1 MILTA
6 DEINRLMKLGMTS
19 TDQTYG
25 YLSAGTPLASFNNM
39 GTNVLQPYET
49 PQGFFVTN
57 VINDSSTGFRLA
69 FYKNAE
75 THEILI
81 IPNGS
86 DGFTAQD
93 WAANGLYTGYN
104 QWQHNADAVMENLRA
119 MIAADPNATINIAGH
134 SLGGALAQ
142 YTLVELLQERQK
154 PTYTVIDKDSGQA
167 IEVVNPLYQFS
178 TDRITLQTFA
188 APGVG
193 DTLATAV
200 PGFDLNNPIMQEIF
214 IRHYTVDGEIVNM
227 IGGDMVGGN
236 GQVYYLSG
244 NGAEDIG
251 YTHRLINGFWDGYV
265 NADGNAASLTA
276 STRVTLSTAD
286 LQAIGSRVALLGAN
300 GQMGDT
306 EGLTRLGIAMLVG
319 SALNMSSEFSTM
331 VKTSL
336 SPYIGDGLGSL
347 SGVGLEVLSK
357 MFLLTNPVAWVT
369 TVISGLGIA
378 NLAHIGNTGA
388 VTAEELATAGFLDVR
403 TGFTRREAISRDD
416 GNGGKVTIVIDEAP
430 GILFYQVK
438 QPDGKIWTS
447 QISSAGE
454 MMRLLD
460 PSDPNKNN
468 GYTVSWTTSKPYA
481 EVALDGISLGRVYP
495 DQLQSV
501 NINGQEMTILLKGNS
516 ALSMGTGAEIRYVA
530 PPNGQNSVGIFVNG
544 QEAYY
549 DSGLKEFSFINEN
562 GQIQQYSSWQ
572 GDLSIFDLMLGE
584 NGDSYIL
591 QTLSSS
597 NYDFSQPLYRHT
609 VTDLSGKVLES
620 ETKSVSK
627 DGNGQNII
635 QTSKRFYIDESLFKR
650 VDTKYFEETLESGL
664 LHSVN
669 VQNVYNAT
677 KMAAQ
682 IITDST
688 GTEVI
693 QTVTAQVGK
702 DTVVLTYRSTDG
714 SAPILDN
721 VSMNGKA
728 PIDSEATLA
737 IIKEIGLVPD
747 DFLHEDNLN
756 PTTEKMASL
765 ESLATVYA
773 DHTPSAMQNLINGFN
788 TATDA
793 INTYGPSIIDALSL
807 VKAIQS
813 GEPLPIVASG
823 LRVANDIYNFN
834 NVKPNANLTGAT
846 NVAAGVLSI
855 MSLDAALKSGD
866 GWAIA
871 SSAANTINFAATAY
885 AQFVTGTVATNTTE
899 LATQFSDAFGSTV
912 GSELTTLNTALPYL
926 NLAVAIAKGD
936 EVGIAVAA
944 VSIVVPA
951 VGIAYAV
958 YSMIDSLFGGGDD
971 IPDPWGTGRYVW
983 NGTGITYQ
991 SAGETGGNEAVSGVM
1006 QSVITAMNSL
1016 IEQQR
1021 LTNPTSSLGII
1032 ANRMPSVAY
1041 DMSGYRYTDIDPL
1054 TGEERHPSLRFDTS
1068 GNPYNATPGSTESYR
1083 SIGEAIIMSAL
1094 ERQAIAPMWEV
1105 QTAKMQT
1112 DAGDPKAGL
1121 TEEARAGRDGQLAA
1135 AVTGDT
1141 QTFRPVALDLN
1152 GNLEIDTLS
1161 KAASGVSFDIDDSGY
1176 LKETAWVSGGDAFL
1190 TLDRDYNGETNSGR
1204 EMFSNSTV
1212 AIGRRGLAG
1221 MGWVDANYDGKITSA
1236 DPVWN
1241 ELRVWMDANSDGVEA
1256 EAESLTL
1263 SELGIT
1269 ELNYAMGTFTQNGV
1283 KKLLS
1288 SPDLEAD
1295 TAGINVNTVPEGILI
1310 DSTKDGLSLL
1320 VTRID
1325 DMTAVQANQDGIS
1338 GYEDIEMIVSG
1349 ADLLT
1354 NDTLGGF
1361 TGRDLSLTGVSNF
1374 RHGSGFLDTNG
1385 FVHFVPEA
1393 NYSGNDAG
1401 FDYTTTATA
1410 NGQSGTG
1417 NVVVTLQSINDA
1429 PILDHVDHTTR
1440 PVYGYTP
1447 VVYDLESG
1455 GYSSGGEPIYI
1466 PYYTYSQGWRND
1478 PVDGLSYGTIS
1489 VLHDTPIA
1497 YEDTGSGTIVGADV
1511 DDPALSLTYQI
1522 VKGPQYGSVSVDAQG
1537 NFNYISWKEPN
1548 VPSDRIVENGQYAAL
1563 KDWTLY
1569 TKDNLSGGAVYVTTD
1584 VFQVKITDPHGASV
1598 TQNIEVPHFGPYLP
1612 PTPPGGGGG
1621 KKPIAVDLGG
1631 DGFHFENVNDS
1642 NVFFDVTGDGWK
1654 RRTAWVSPSDGLLAF
1669 DSDGNGKIEKASEI
1683 SFVGYKDGAQSDL
1696 EGLSAFD
1703 TNGDGVF
1710 NASDAQWDKFGIW
1723 QDANQNGITDEGEFK
1738 SLSEMGV
1745 STIALTS
1752 DGKFSVV
1759 NDQTVHGIGSM
1770 QMGDGSAMAIADVTL
1785 QYSNEAQVPSSD
1797 GTVTTVT
1804 SSPFSPNGEV
1814 INGTEDKDLI
1824 LGKNGNNII
1833 NAFGGDDVIFEDG
1846 GNDVIDTGEGN
1857 DIVYSGAD
1865 NDIVF
1870 GQGGDDLIY
1879 AGLGDDMI
1887 FGGDGNDA
1895 IFADGGN
1902 DVVFGGD
1909 GNDLISGGDGNDV
1922 LSGDNGNDQLYGEA
1936 GNDALFGRDGND
1948 QLFGMDGY
1956 DLLNG
1961 GSGDDLLDG
1970 GAGADEMIG
1979 GEGNDTYVVD
1989 NVADI
1994 VTEMANEGIDTV
2006 IASID
2011 YTLADTL
2018 ENLTLSGSENLVGI
2032 GNDADNL
2039 LIGNVGD
2046 NVLIGNGGNDTL
2058 NGGMGADIM
2067 KGGTGDDTYIVDN
2080 AGDVVVEYANEGYDT
2095 VRASVSYSLSENVEK
2110 LVLTGTAS
2118 INATGNALDNTLI
2131 GNSGSNVIDGG
2142 IGADTMIGGKGDDVY
2157 VVDSADDV
2165 IVEYAGEGIDTI
2177 RSSVTRTFED
2187 TVENLVLTGNAS
2199 IDATGNAM
2207 SNILIGNSAAN
2218 VLDGNTG
2225 ADAMSGGAGN
2235 DTYIVDNIGD
2245 MIYEAADE
2253 GDDHVISSVTYT
2265 LSNNVERLSL
2275 VGADAIDGTGNDLNN
2290 TLIGNGADNVIDG
2303 KAGADTMFGGSGDD
2317 TYIVDNAGDV
2327 VIEALNKGTDHI
2339 ISSVSYVMP
2348 ENIENMTLSG
2358 SDDIS
2363 ATGNELDNIIA
2374 GNSGNNVI
2382 DGKVGSDTMSGGM
2395 GDDIYYV
2402 DDTRDSV
2409 IENVNEGY
2417 DTIRSSVTYTASANV
2432 EQLELL
2438 GTDNIDAYGN
2448 ELDNVLVGNSGNNV
2462 LNGQSG
2468 ADAMS
2473 GGAGDDTYTV
2483 DNIDD
2488 TVVEMLNEGDDLVL
2502 SSVTYTLSDN
2512 VERLT
2517 LVGEN
2522 AINGTGN
2529 DLSNILIGNGA
2540 NNVLDGKMGADTMI
2554 GGAGDDSYYVDS
2566 SFDSVVENISE
2577 GIDTIY
2583 TRVSYVLP
2591 ENVENLIL
2599 IGDGDIDAT
2608 GNTLDNTL
2616 IGNSGINL
2624 ISGGDGNDI
2633 LDGKEGN
2640 DTLDG
2645 GSGNDTLIG
2654 GIGNDML
2661 IGGDGNDTYV
2671 INLGDGLDTIVDTQG
2686 TDTVKFTAGMSLDNV
2701 ALRVVSI
2708 NGVLTAQV
2716 RVLNAGGCEQPDQG
2730 FDFSVATDKRDNYI
2744 SPIEQFT
2751 FNDGSVKT
2759 FDDLLIKTQV
2769 TYGSI
2774 WQTNITTG
2782 RNDDII
2788 YAGPL
2793 NNVIHSG
2800 SGNDIV
2806 YASAGGDKVYGEG
2819 GNDLLEGGCGN
2830 DLLDGGCG
2838 VDVLEGGNGNDTLND
2853 MYGNNL
2859 LFGGSQN
2866 DTIAAGSGNDFIVG
2880 GMQDDILS
2888 GGSGYN
2894 IFAFDGNDGRDTI
2907 LPFAGAHNTLSLADI
2922 NERNLSLQKVGGDL
2936 VLNTG
2941 GNSRITFKGWYDNSA
2956 NQNFDT
2962 LQIIGEDQNG
2972 PHHSTEFT
2980 VDTFDFHALVSAFDA
2995 ARSVNS
3001 RLNQWNVMNSLLTTH
3016 LSSSNT
3022 MALGGDLAINY
3033 ANNGDFSGMTLA
3045 AAQSTLKDPTFG
3057 TKAQTFQ
3064 PLSNGFC

>member
-1 MILTA
+1 MA
-6 DEINRLMKLGMTS
+6 DTTTLPDGVS
-19 TDQTYG
+19 TV
-25 YLSAGTPLASFNNM
+25 P
-39 GTNVLQPYET
+39 V
-49 PQGFFVTN
+49 
-57 VINDSSTGFRLA
+57 STGIDTYTAAIRLVDQMNLPKLYDA
-69 FYKNAE
+69 SNPNSRVFFALADGTENDVNNPDMGAATNIGILSRQLETINENNSNIGIFYKEGPGTQGGLDGGLDSGFGFSYDERAEELYTAFCKQAKVWLDENPNAE
-75 THEILI
+75 ISLGELGFSRGSAVIAKFNQLVHERGIVDPDSAVSLPI
-81 IPNGS
+81 DISSGDP
-86 DGFTAQD
+86 
-93 WAANGLYTGYN
+93 L
-104 QWQHNADAVMENLRA
+104 QWQNTAEV
-119 MIAADPNATINIAGH
+119 
-134 SLGGALAQ
+134 
-142 YTLVELLQERQK
+142 
-154 PTYTVIDKDSGQA
+154 TYTKILREPGTIAQSAILYDPVITGIS
-167 IEVVNPLYQFS
+167 S
-178 TDRITLQTFA
+178 
-188 APGVG
+188 
-193 DTLATAV
+193 
-200 PGFDLNNPIMQEIF
+200 DL
-214 IRHYTVDGEIVNM
+214 
-227 IGGDMVGGN
+227 
-236 GQVYYLSG
+236 
-244 NGAEDIG
+244 
-251 YTHRLINGFWDGYV
+251 
-265 NADGNAASLTA
+265 
-276 STRVTLSTAD
+276 
-286 LQAIGSRVALLGAN
+286 
-300 GQMGDT
+300 
-306 EGLTRLGIAMLVG
+306 
-319 SALNMSSEFSTM
+319 
-331 VKTSL
+331 SL
-336 SPYIGDGLGSL
+336 SPSTISALQITAANEYRTLFPSMSLVAPGLSEDGRYLNITVAGAHSDIGGGYYVDGLPTLNFNMTAS
-347 SGVGLEVLSK
+347 VL
-357 MFLLTNPVAWVT
+357 
-369 TVISGLGIA
+369 
-378 NLAHIGNTGA
+378 NT
-388 VTAEELATAGFLDVR
+388 
-403 TGFTRREAISRDD
+403 
-416 GNGGKVTIVIDEAP
+416 
-430 GILFYQVK
+430 
-438 QPDGKIWTS
+438 
-447 QISSAGE
+447 
-454 MMRLLD
+454 
-460 PSDPNKNN
+460 
-468 GYTVSWTTSKPYA
+468 
-481 EVALDGISLGRVYP
+481 
-495 DQLQSV
+495 
-501 NINGQEMTILLKGNS
+501 
-516 ALSMGTGAEIRYVA
+516 
-530 PPNGQNSVGIFVNG
+530 
-544 QEAYY
+544 
-549 DSGLKEFSFINEN
+549 
-562 GQIQQYSSWQ
+562 
-572 GDLSIFDLMLGE
+572 ML
-584 NGDSYIL
+584 
-591 QTLSSS
+591 
-597 NYDFSQPLYRHT
+597 
-609 VTDLSGKVLES
+609 
-620 ETKSVSK
+620 
-627 DGNGQNII
+627 GQNII
-635 QTSKRFYIDESLFKR
+635 QPLVLPTDEGMYVIHNSVKGEWFYTKTLSREIKYSDLMAGNGSFGTDTELASL
-650 VDTKYFEETLESGL
+650 YHYGTLM
-664 LHSVN
+664 
-669 VQNVYNAT
+669 QQDPNAT
-677 KMAAQ
+677 LGLNVDLQQKIHEIVA
-682 IITDST
+682 S
-688 GTEVI
+688 
-693 QTVTAQVGK
+693 VTSG
-702 DTVVLTYRSTDG
+702 
-714 SAPILDN
+714 
-721 VSMNGKA
+721 VS
-728 PIDSEATLA
+728 
-737 IIKEIGLVPD
+737 
-747 DFLHEDNLN
+747 
-756 PTTEKMASL
+756 
-765 ESLATVYA
+765 
-773 DHTPSAMQNLINGFN
+773 NLIDGLS
-788 TATDA
+788 
-793 INTYGPSIIDALSL
+793 TYGPSLIDALSL

-823 LRVANDIYNFN
+823 LRVANDI
-834 NVKPNANLTGAT
+834 ANMSGNSNYMLSGAASA
-846 NVAAGVLSI
+846 VSGVLSI
-855 MSLDAALKSGD
+855 MSLDSALKSGD
-866 GWAIA
+866 TLAAI
-871 SSAANTINFAATAY
+871 SATANSINFAASAY
-885 AQFVTGTVATNTTE
+885 ASFAGATSGLSYEIGQQLMGSGIDHMGTNA
-899 LATQFSDAFGSTV
+899 LG
-912 GSELTTLNTALPYL
+912 LTDGALPYL
-926 NLAVAIAKGD
+926 NLALAIQSGD

-944 VSIVVPA
+944 VSLIPGMQW
-951 VGIAYAV
+951 VGIAYGV
-958 YSMIDSLFGGGDD
+958 YSIIGGLFGGGHD

-1006 QSVITAMNSL
+1006 QSVLNAMNSL

-1021 LTNPTSSLGII
+1021 QTNPTSALGII
-1032 ANRMPSVAY
+1032 PQRMPTVAY

-1054 TGEERHPSLRFDTS
+1054 TGVELHPSLRFDTS
-1068 GNPYNATPGSTESYR
+1068 GNPYNATPGTPESYQ
-1083 SIGEAIIMSAL
+1083 SIGEAIVRSAL
-1094 ERQAIAPMWEV
+1094 ARSAIAPMWEV

-1121 TEEARAGRDGQLAA
+1121 TEEARAGRDGQLAT

-1141 QTFRPVALDLN
+1141 QVFRPVALDLSGN
-1152 GNLEIDTLS
+1152 GMIDTLS
-1161 KAASGVSFDIDDSGY
+1161 KAASGVSFDVDDSGY
-1176 LKETAWVSGGDAFL
+1176 LKETGWVGGGDAFL

-1204 EMFSNSTV
+1204 EIFSNSTV
-1212 AIGRRGLAG
+1212 ALGRRGLAG
-1221 MGWVDANYDGKITSA
+1221 MGWVDANYDGRITAA

-1241 ELRVWMDANSDGVEA
+1241 ELRVWQDANGDGVQA
-1256 EAESLTL
+1256 QSESLTL
-1263 SELGIT
+1263 DELGIT
-1269 ELNYAMGTFTQNGV
+1269 ELDYAMGTFTQNGV

-1295 TAGINVNTVPEGILI
+1295 TAGVKVNVVPDGILI

-1338 GYEDIEMIVSG
+1338 GYEDVEMIVNG
-1349 ADLLT
+1349 TDLLA

-1361 TGRDLSLTGVSNF
+1361 IGRDLTLTGISNF
-1374 RHGSGFLDTNG
+1374 KHGTGFVDANG

-1393 NYSGNDAG
+1393 NYFGNDAG

-1669 DSDGNGKIEKASEI
+1669 DSDGNGKIEKAGEI

-1710 NASDAQWDKFGIW
+1710 SALDDKWSKFGIW
-1723 QDANQNGITDEGEFK
+1723 QDINQNGITDEGEFK

-1785 QYSNEAQVPSSD
+1785 QYSNETQVPSSD

-1804 SSPFSPNGEV
+1804 SSPFSPDGEV

-1824 LGKNGNNII
+1824 LGKKGNNII
-1833 NAFGGDDVIFEDG
+1833 NAYGGDDVIFEDV
-1846 GNDVIDTGEGN
+1846 GNDIIDAGEGN

-1887 FGGDGNDA
+1887 FGGNGHDA

-1922 LSGDNGNDQLYGEA
+1922 LSGDNGDDQLYGEA
-1936 GNDALFGRDGND
+1936 GNDVLFGRDGND

-1961 GSGDDLLDG
+1961 GAGDDLLDG
-1970 GAGADEMIG
+1970 GTGADEMIG
-1979 GEGNDTYVVD
+1979 GTGDDTYVVD
-1989 NVADI
+1989 NATDI
-1994 VTEMANEGIDTV
+1994 VTELAGAGNDTIIST
-2006 IASID
+2006 IA
-2011 YTLADTL
+2011 YVLADTL
-2018 ENLTLSGSENLVGI
+2018 ENLTLSGSENLIGI

-2058 NGGMGADIM
+2058 NGGMGADSM

-2080 AGDVVVEYANEGYDT
+2080 ADDSVIEYANEGIDM
-2095 VRASVSYSLSENVEK
+2095 VRASVFYTLSANVEN
-2110 LVLTGTAS
+2110 LTLTGLAS
-2118 INATGNALDNTLI
+2118 INATGNTLDNVLI
-2131 GNSGSNVIDGG
+2131 GNSGNNILDGAAG
-2142 IGADTMIGGKGDDVY
+2142 VDTMIGGKGDDVY
-2157 VVDSADDV
+2157 IVDSADDV
-2165 IVEYAGEGIDTI
+2165 VVEYAGEGIDTI
-2177 RSSVTRTFED
+2177 RSSVTRVLED
-2187 TVENLVLTGNAS
+2187 TVENLVLTGDNA
-2199 IDATGNAM
+2199 INATGNAM
-2207 SNILIGNSAAN
+2207 ANILIGNNAAN
-2218 VLDGNTG
+2218 ILDGKEG
-2225 ADAMSGGAGN
+2225 ADAMAGHAGD

-2245 MIYEAADE
+2245 TVYEAADE

-2265 LSNNVERLSL
+2265 LSDNVERLSL
-2275 VGADAIDGTGNDLNN
+2275 VGTDVIDGIGNDLNN
-2290 TLIGNGADNVIDG
+2290 VLIGNDANNVLDG
-2303 KAGADTMFGGSGDD
+2303 KAGADTMIGGSGDD

-2348 ENIENMTLSG
+2348 ENIENMTLIG

-2363 ATGNELDNIIA
+2363 ATGNELDNIIE

-2382 DGKVGSDTMSGGM
+2382 DGKVGSDTMNGGM

-2432 EQLELL
+2432 ERLELL

-2517 LVGEN
+2517 LIGEN
-2522 AINGTGN
+2522 AINGIGN
-2529 DLSNILIGNGA
+2529 DLSNILIGNSG
-2540 NNVLDGKMGADTMI
+2540 NNTLDGNSGIDTMI
-2554 GGAGDDSYYVDS
+2554 GGKGDDNYVVDNS
-2566 SFDSVVENISE
+2566 SDSVVELAGE
-2577 GIDTIY
+2577 GLDTVY
-2583 TRVSYVLP
+2583 TSVSYVLP
-2591 ENVENLIL
+2591 ENVENMIL
-2599 IGDGDIDAT
+2599 IGNGDISSS
-2608 GNTLDNTL
+2608 GNGADNTL
-2616 IGNSGINL
+2616 IGNSGNNF
-2624 ISGGDGNDI
+2624 ISGGAGNDI

-2708 NGVLTAQV
+2708 NGVLTTQV

-2730 FDFSVATDKRDNYI
+2730 FDFTVASDKRGNYI

-2751 FNDGSVKT
+2751 FSDGSVKT

-2880 GMQDDILS
+2880 GMQDDTLS

-2941 GNSRITFKGWYDNSA
+2941 GNSQITFKRWYDNSA